1 MYHARRDSGA
11 AIDAPSAPILP
22 ARAADLAATG
32 DADWLA
38 AEWER
43 LEAGGRWPTQ
53 TRAFATALEPL
64 LTGQRRRLL
73 CVLRDSAIAALL
85 PICREPG
92 WRARWRIA
100 GSRELF
106 EPGDLLCEGAAD
118 ATALTAA
125 FRTLDRPLSLDRVPA
140 DSPLL
145 PVLRAAMK
153 GSGWL
158 SIRPATP
165 CPMIRL
171 DDSWRDP
178 ESRFNAGRR
187 SDFRRAA
194 RRAEA
199 LGQVSYETL
208 APSLAEFDALFD
220 EAIGV
225 EARSWKREAGSAIA
239 VDRLRETF
247 FRRFFRAAAADGRF
261 RLSFLRVDGEAVA
274 MQLALVWSGRYWLF
288 KIGHDDRFG
297 KCSPGTL
304 LMLHA
309 LRWASGQ
316 ELESFELLG
325 ETEAWITRFWT
336 QDHHA
341 CVRVRTYPF
350 TVAGM
355 IALVSDGIAWAWQRL
370 HPRDR

>member
-1 MYHARRDSGA
+1 
-11 AIDAPSAPILP
+11 
-22 ARAADLAATG
+22 
-32 DADWLA
+32 
-38 AEWER
+38 
-43 LEAGGRWPTQ
+43 
-53 TRAFATALEPL
+53 
-64 LTGQRRRLL
+64 
-73 CVLRDSAIAALL
+73 
-85 PICREPG
+85 
-92 WRARWRIA
+92 
-100 GSRELF
+100 
-106 EPGDLLCEGAAD
+106 
-118 ATALTAA
+118 
-125 FRTLDRPLSLDRVPA
+125 
-140 DSPLL
+140 
-145 PVLRAAMK
+145 MK

-178 ESRFNAGRR
+178 ENRFNAGRR

-199 LGQVSYETL
+199 LGQVTYETL
-208 APSLAEFDALFD
+208 APSPAEFDALFD

-316 ELESFELLG
+316 KLESFELLG

-370 HPRDR
+370 HPGER